1 MSDAAKVRTT
11 LEMLGFGCPSCA
23 YAIERVA
30 GRFEGVHA
38 VRVDLA
44 AGRITVDFDGRDIV
58 IPKLQDYIRTL
69 GHDTRVVESA

>member
-1 MSDAAKVRTT
+1 MNDAAKVRAT

-30 GRFEGVHA
+30 GRFEGVQA
-38 VRVDLA
+38 VRVDLG
-44 AGRITVDFDGRDIV
+44 AGRITVDFDGRDTV

-69 GHDTRVVESA
+69 GHDTRVVEPA